1 MTVPL
6 VSDAKNRFTKD
17 RADTIKMSVPEVGSE
32 VGAVGSKVGAVGLGV
47 GSGVADH

>member
-6 VSDAKNRFTKD
+6 VSDANNGFTED
-17 RADTIKMSVPEVGSE
+17 RADTIKLNVPEVE
-32 VGAVGSKVGAVGLGV
+32 VGSGVGSKVGAVGLGV